1 VIWAVVLAA
10 GESLRMGRQKLAL
23 PFGGRTVIET
33 VVTAAL
39 DSAADRTLV
48 VLGADQDKVRRL
60 LSPYP
65 VRFALNEEFRLGMLS
80 SIQTGFRAVPPEAR
94 AIVIMLGD
102 QPAIPAQVVDE
113 VIGTYRR
120 RGRGIV
126 VPVFEGRRGHP
137 VLIEARY
144 RQEVLGLDPEVGL
157 RQLLRSHP
165 DDIAE
170 VDASTG
176 AVLRDLDRP
185 EDYAAE
191 TGTPGRGKK

>member
-1 VIWAVVLAA
+1 MIWAVVLAA
-10 GESLRMGRQKLAL
+10 GESLRMGTQKLAL
-23 PFGGRTVIET
+23 PFGGRTVVET
-33 VVTAAL
+33 VVMAAL
-39 DSAADRTLV
+39 DSAVDRTLV
-48 VLGADQDKVRRL
+48 VLGADQDRIRRI

-65 VRFALNEEFRLGMLS
+65 VRFAVNADYKRGMLS
-80 SIQTGFRAVPPEAR
+80 SIQAGFRAAPPEAR
-94 AIVIMLGD
+94 ALVVMLGD

-113 VIGTYRR
+113 VVACYRK

-126 VPVFEGRRGHP
+126 LPVFAGRRGHP

-144 RQEVLGLDPEVGL
+144 REEVLGLDPEVGL

-165 DDIAE
+165 DDVAE

-176 AVLRDLDRP
+176 AVLRDMDRP

-191 TGTPGRGKK
+191 TGTPGPGKK

>member
-1 VIWAVVLAA
+1 MIWAVVLAA
-10 GESLRMGRQKLAL
+10 GESLRMGTQKLVL
-23 PFGGRTVIET
+23 PFGGRTVIES

-48 VLGADQDKVRRL
+48 VLGADQDKVRRI

-65 VRFALNEEFRLGMLS
+65 VKFAVNGEFHLGMLS
-80 SIQTGFRAVPPEAR
+80 SIQTGFRAVPHEAR

-102 QPAIPAQVVDE
+102 QPAIPAPVVDE

-126 VPVFEGRRGHP
+126 VPVFAGRRGHP
-137 VLIEARY
+137 VLVEARY
-144 RQEVLGLDPEVGL
+144 REEVLGLDPEVGL
-157 RQLLRSHP
+157 RQLLRAHP
-165 DDIAE
+165 DDVAE
-170 VDASTG
+170 VDASTE
-176 AVLRDLDRP
+176 AVLRDMDRP

-191 TGTPGRGKK
+191 KGTPGPVKK